1 MRNGSTVRV
10 SGDAGQVIG
19 EVVDVRT
26 PDQLADVPGFN
37 TGEVRHILREFGV
50 IEFALIAYDY
60 GDQRVVFAALH
71 TSAGVWRDLQRQELT
86 IEELR
91 PHCLT
96 TIHKEK
102 EQPTC
107 RPRSRA

>member
-1 MRNGSTVRV
+1 MKTGSTVRV
-10 SGDAGQVIG
+10 SGDVGEVLG

-37 TGEVRHILREFGV
+37 SREVRDLLEEFGV
-50 IEFALIAYDY
+50 IEFVLIAYDY

-71 TSAGVWRDLQRQELT
+71 TSAGVWRDLHRQELT
-86 IEELR
+86 IEELCPQR
-91 PHCLT
+91 LT
-96 TIHKEK
+96 NIHQ

-107 RPRSRA
+107 RPTSRA